1 MYLIV
6 GLGNP
11 EERYAGTRH
20 NVGFEAAE
28 CLRSL
33 CRCALPRL
41 RFHSEIS
48 QGKIGAESCLVAK
61 PLTYMNRSGLAVRE
75 IAAFYKIEPS
85 RIIVLCDDVSIPFG
99 HLRLRAGGSAG
110 GHNGLKNIIEQ
121 LGSTDFPRIRIGVGE
136 KPAGWDLADY
146 VLCRMTPRE
155 QEEMGETVA
164 RAAQAA
170 LCVAEEGMQKAMNR
184 FNTPRKKPET
194 ISEPGKG

>member
-48 QGKIGAESCLVAK
+48 QGKIDAESCLVAK

-136 KPAGWDLADY
+136 
-146 VLCRMTPRE
+146 
-155 QEEMGETVA
+155 TVA
-164 RAAQAA
+164 REAQAA
-170 LCVAEEGMQKAMNR
+170 LCMAEEGMQKAMNR

-194 ISEPGKG
+194 ITEPGKG